1 MALQSGIIKNNQLVP
16 EQDWINHIESLK
28 VSGLFDKKE
37 DAIKELNDAVRR
49 AVKDRIPKSQ
59 FGILFS
65 GGVDSTFI
73 AFLCKKLGGDFTCYT
88 VGIEG
93 SKDIEEAQKVAKGL
107 VFRHKFRILND
118 GEVEEYF
125 KKVIKIIGETNVV
138 NVGVGATALAAI
150 ELGKKDGIN
159 SFFSGL
165 GSEEIFAGYERHS
178 KAADINQECWNGLK
192 EMWKRDLLR
201 DCAIGK
207 NENILVPF
215 LDENV
220 IKAAMK
226 VPGEWKISGENKKM
240 ILREAAT
247 AAGMPQKIAMRKKV
261 AAQYG
266 SGIDKVMERLAK
278 KKGFSKTEYLKS
290 LLNSSNFDKDL

>member
-16 EQDWINHIESLK
+16 EHDWISHIESLK

-37 DAIKELNDAVRR
+37 DAIKELNTVLTK
-49 AVKDRIPKSQ
+49 AVKERIPKRH

-73 AFLCKKLGGDFTCYT
+73 AFLCRKSDFICYT

-93 SKDIEEAQKVAKGL
+93 SKDIQEAQKVAKELG
-107 VFRHKFRILND
+107 FRHKFRILND

-138 NVGVGATALAAI
+138 NAGVGATALAAI
-150 ELGKKDGIN
+150 ELGKKDSIN

-178 KAADINQECWNGLK
+178 KASDINDECWNGLK
-192 EMWKRDLLR
+192 GMWKKDLLR
-201 DCAIGK
+201 DCAVGK
-207 NENILVPF
+207 HESVELLVPF

-220 IKAAMK
+220 IKTAMK

-240 ILREAAT
+240 ILREAAI

-278 KKGFSKTEYLKS
+278 KKGLSKTGYLQS
-290 LLNSSNFDKDL
+290 L